1 MAKSDENEDWP
12 RTNLTEPD
20 EALQTYVRRWKVHAN
35 VPLPYA
41 GTVLELV
48 AGVRN
53 LLQRSKCSASFAA
66 PLYSSGPSESGQPRL
81 RHFGFGRGASQHV
94 FLPLIWHPGRC
105 T

>member
-1 MAKSDENEDWP
+1 MAKSDENEDWL
-12 RTNLTEPD
+12 RTNQTEPD

-41 GTVLELV
+41 GTVMELA

-66 PLYSSGPSESGQPRL
+66 PLYLSGPSESGQQRL
-81 RHFGFGRGASQHV
+81 CHFALG
-94 FLPLIWHPGRC
+94 
-105 T
+105 